1 MDCSICTTMPL
12 ILRPPRNTICAG
24 CYEAARTTI
33 SLVNN
38 FESGEKGPSS
48 TIDHHPAQS
57 HKPNSNTATCKP
69 QPLAN
74 LPRWIK
80 SMKDKEDELTDKI
93 DFLSNFVDM
102 FRSQLLTDIYLR
114 PGTDAAPSIPAHRA
128 LLAARSEIFKTM
140 LDTEAWKA
148 PANDT
153 ITLPEL
159 NYDELES
166 LLEFLY
172 SGSLPRE
179 KLERNVYSLTLAAD
193 KYEIPYLLNFCRRHM
208 LKTLD
213 SSTALEV
220 LEISEAVCS
229 SNELKEAALRYV
241 VKNMDELAFSGKYDV
256 FVARNP
262 HLAVQVTRA
271 FLVDT
276 KQLLLLHNKQ

>member
-57 HKPNSNTATCKP
+57 HKPNP

-128 LLAARSEIFKTM
+128 LL
-140 LDTEAWKA
+140 
-148 PANDT
+148 
-153 ITLPEL
+153 
-159 NYDELES
+159 
-166 LLEFLY
+166 
-172 SGSLPRE
+172 
-179 KLERNVYSLTLAAD
+179 
-193 KYEIPYLLNFCRRHM
+193 
-208 LKTLD
+208 
-213 SSTALEV
+213 
-220 LEISEAVCS
+220 ISEAVCS